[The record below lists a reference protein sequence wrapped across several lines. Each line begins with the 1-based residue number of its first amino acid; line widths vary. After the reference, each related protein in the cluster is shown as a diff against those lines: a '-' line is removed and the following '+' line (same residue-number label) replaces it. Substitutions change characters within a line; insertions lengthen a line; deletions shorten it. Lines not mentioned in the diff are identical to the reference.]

1 MIITSVRYRKLI
13 TGPGYSHQAVEAEAT
28 VMDGD
33 VPEDI
38 LLELSMWVR
47 AQVEGKSPVLA
58 DPVMLREEVN
68 QLYRQRDQLRSAVA
82 QADLELKAVRNQ
94 IAANRPKAADD
105 DDMPF

>member
-1 MIITSVRYRKLI
+1 MIITAVRYRKLV

-33 VPEDI
+33 APEDI
-38 LLELSMWVR
+38 LLELSSWVR
-47 AQVEGKSPVLA
+47 SQVEGKSPVLA
-58 DPVMLREEVN
+58 DPIMLREEVN
-68 QLYRQRDQLRSAVA
+68 QLYRQRDQLRGAVA

-94 IAANRPKAADD
+94 ITANRPKPVDD